1 MYKNQSLWFRFAL
14 ILWDS
19 LISILSF
26 FIAGI
31 IRFHNIANFYQA
43 TQTFEL
49 MFIVLIASI
58 LAFMLSKMYS
68 QFIRRGYF
76 RGLVHILSYNVWLI
90 LLLLLYSFSTKNDM
104 ALSRLTFYFFIP
116 INVILMY
123 ASHLLIKDIV
133 RYMAKGHRG
142 WKTVIVT
149 DTANVDAIIENV
161 RSTNDWKNKDFRV
174 FMYDGQ
180 SVAPSLLEGNQWIDS
195 KTNLL
200 EYIVKNPVDEVLF
213 AVDRQGITSNCLEP
227 LIRDIA
233 ETGTVISLNI
243 QLPELSFPSVNKITK
258 LGSAYVASIAAREY
272 DYAELLCKRAMDI
285 FGSIVGLLITLVIFI
300 FVAPAIKIESPGPIF
315 FKHKRVGR
323 NGRIFNMYKF
333 RSMYIDAEAQKAKL
347 LEKNKMQ
354 GLLFKMDNDPRITK
368 IGKFIR
374 KTSIDELPQFWNI
387 LKGDMSLVGT
397 RPPTLDEYRQY
408 TAQYKRRLSFRPG
421 LTGIW
426 QSSGRNNIVDFQEVL
441 KMDLEYIENWSLGL
455 DVKIIV
461 KTLLIVVLR
470 KGAV

>member
-149 DTANVDAIIENV
+149 DAANVNAMIENV
-161 RSTNDWKNKDFRV
+161 RSTNDWKNKGFRV